1 MTKKYS
7 ATELQL
13 RADIFATHSLLINF
27 LTFDV
32 MNNLIHLFDEDCC
45 NGLHF
50 THKTIKGFIEE
61 ERKERGLDNTTIT
74 ISSKADKKL
83 KASSRFVLD
92 ISKNGKGFIHLTI
105 HLVSKERN
113 PEKDGMLHIKKD
125 IYTVKRSCRNK
136 DEYCTLLKV
145 EKPNDRS
152 LHFSIGFND
161 DTSSSPLAS
170 SYDEE
175 VNQEMY
181 VIIAVLNKMF
191 DADNDNYFVGN
202 NDMRIFLPIENKT
215 NIILSNMNN
224 HPQIAIR
231 KDWGKLTNINKSQHP
246 NNAYMSSTST
256 NSKRKR
262 NKPHKNKYSHTRK
275 SVHK

>member
-1 MTKKYS
+1 MTKIYS

-13 RADIFATHSLLINF
+13 RADIFATHSLLIKF

-45 NGLHF
+45 NGHHF
-50 THKTIKGFIEE
+50 THKTIKEFVEE

-113 PEKDGMLHIKKD
+113 PEKDGILHIKKD

-136 DEYCTLLKV
+136 DEYCALLKV

-152 LHFSIGFND
+152 LHFTIAFDD

-175 VNQEMY
+175 VNQEMD

-191 DADNDNYFVGN
+191 DADNDDYFVGN

-231 KDWGKLTNINKSQHP
+231 KDCGKLMNINKSQHP
-246 NNAYMSSTST
+246 NNAYMSRIAT
-256 NSKRKR
+256 NSKRNT
-262 NKPHKNKYSHTRK
+262 NKPHKYKYSRTRK
-275 SVHK
+275 SFHK